1 MVLTGVLTNL
11 YAQNLPESLKSGLA
25 RVGPALTRKHLF
37 GGDRSCDMSSRTAL
51 AATLMIAVMVATAGC
66 SGVFTNSPNSDNGGT
81 AEAQQSTKVSG
92 DDSGRTIQVVATG
105 QAATSPDQALVRV
118 SVVAT
123 NSDPAAA
130 VQTVANKSSML
141 QNGLSTININDS
153 QIQTTRYN
161 IYNQEERNGGGG
173 NDQYQ
178 ATHSFQITVDDPN
191 QTGNVIDTAVTN
203 GAARIDHVQF
213 TVTEATQEKL
223 QSTAIE
229 NAMSN
234 ARTQAETIATQSNL
248 SITGVE
254 SVQTGTLDGRERRI
268 ETEAALAGGAG
279 DAGGVPTSVDGG
291 QITVPVRLSITYNA
305 SAQ

>member
-1 MVLTGVLTNL
+1 
-11 YAQNLPESLKSGLA
+11 
-25 RVGPALTRKHLF
+25 
-37 GGDRSCDMSSRTAL
+37 MSSRTAL
-51 AATLMIAVMVATAGC
+51 AATLVVVLMVVTAGC

-81 AEAQQSTKVSG
+81 AEAHQSTAVSG

-105 QAATSPDQALVRV
+105 QAATSPDQALVHV

-130 VQTVANKSSML
+130 VQTVANKSSRL
-141 QNGLSTININDS
+141 QNGLSTISINDS

-161 IYNQEERNGGGG
+161 IYNNNERNGGEG

-229 NAMSN
+229 NAMN
-234 ARTQAETIATQSNL
+234 NGRTQAETIATRSNL
-248 SITGVE
+248 SITGIE
-254 SVQTGTLDGRERRI
+254 SVQTGTLGGGEHRVES
-268 ETEAALAGGAG
+268 ETALAGGAG
-279 DAGGVPTSVDGG
+279 EAGGAPTSVDGG